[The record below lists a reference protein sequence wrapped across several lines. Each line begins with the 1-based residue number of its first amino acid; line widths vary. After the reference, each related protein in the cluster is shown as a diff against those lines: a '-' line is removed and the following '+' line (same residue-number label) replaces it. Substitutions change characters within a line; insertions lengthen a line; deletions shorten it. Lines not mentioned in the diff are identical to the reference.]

1 MRRRSRHPVSC
12 GERPSCSCLQTR
24 HAMHPPYSRHTR
36 RHAETLDLVRAC
48 CHGLWRQT
56 QCTKYQSLR
65 CAIAKA
71 ASLLRYSADRRHAAV
86 PSLACR
92 ALHALHTRRLNS
104 LKRNHEQLI
113 LLFAPTYGGGDQN
126 DGAGEARFVRTARSY
141 LATITRH
148 DGHVHMVCLCCV
160 PARLRN
166 ASW

>member
-36 RHAETLDLVRAC
+36 RHAETTLDLVRAC

-92 ALHALHTRRLNS
+92 ALHALHTRRPDSQKEPRTTHHIIVCANVWRRRPERRRWRSSFRADCS
-104 LKRNHEQLI
+104 LIFGHNH
-113 LLFAPTYGGGDQN
+113 T
-126 DGAGEARFVRTARSY
+126 S
-141 LATITRH
+141 
-148 DGHVHMVCLCCV
+148 
-160 PARLRN
+160 
-166 ASW
+166 